1 MCIVLYQCHVHFV
14 ADTTHIRKNLKPDSV
29 PSIFSWTPQV
39 KSSALGRRERA
50 QKRIV
55 RMLFSA
61 SDDSAVAAGIS
72 TVEEVWVQFALVL
85 NLLLLLLGCIACI
98 VCMLQTQWSGL
109 SVNLS
114 VMIVRL

>member
-1 MCIVLYQCHVHFV
+1 MCTVLCQCHVHFV
-14 ADTTHIRKNLKPDSV
+14 ADTTHMRRNLKPDSI

-50 QKRIV
+50 QKRII

-61 SDDSAVAAGIS
+61 SDDSAVASGIS
-72 TVEEVWVQFALVL
+72 TVEEVRVQFALVL
-85 NLLLLLLGCIACI
+85 NLLLLFLGCIACI
-98 VCMLQTQWSGL
+98 VCMLQTRWSGL

-114 VMIVRL
+114 VMIVRI

>member
-1 MCIVLYQCHVHFV
+1 MCTVLCQCHVHFV
-14 ADTTHIRKNLKPDSV
+14 ADTTHMRRNLKPDSI

-50 QKRIV
+50 QKWMV

-61 SDDSAVAAGIS
+61 SDDSTVASGIS

-85 NLLLLLLGCIACI
+85 NLLLLFLGCIACI

-114 VMIVRL
+114 VMIVRI

>member
-1 MCIVLYQCHVHFV
+1 MCTVLCQCHVHFV
-14 ADTTHIRKNLKPDSV
+14 ADTTHMRRNLKPDSI

-39 KSSALGRRERA
+39 KSSALGRRERT
-50 QKRIV
+50 QKRMV

-61 SDDSAVAAGIS
+61 SDDSAVASGIS

-85 NLLLLLLGCIACI
+85 NLLLLFLGCIACI

-114 VMIVRL
+114 VMIVRI